1 MFKMKHA
8 KILNGIIGLAFLA
21 LALFQVRCAPKPAV
35 RVTPRQPFIFAVH
48 VLVES
53 TDEALGLIAG
63 IPAMAKAGV
72 NLLVCEIDYNYEFV
86 SHPELRRA
94 DPVTRD
100 MVKEMVRLCRRHKI
114 RLVPEFQTLGH
125 QSWAENTW
133 PLLTKYPQ
141 FDETPGKYPGN
152 KDGDKEFYCRSWCP
166 LHPDLNPIVFS
177 LYDELLDVFEADA
190 LHVGMDEVFLIGDK
204 DCPRCAG
211 KDPAELFAHA
221 VNTAYDHLVKEKGVE
236 MFIWADRFLDGEATG
251 YGEWEASMNKTYPAV
266 DMVPKDII
274 MCDWHYE
281 RKYENMKGTGFPS
294 VSFFLEKG
302 FRVLPASFKDTKA
315 VKMLIDDS
323 FKYPSERML
332 GHMCTIW
339 GGVEPDKIAKC
350 DQFKTIAKELRKYG
364 LLTEK

>member
-1 MFKMKHA
+1 MKHA
-8 KILNGIIGLAFLA
+8 KILNGVIGLAFLA

-35 RVTPRQPFIFAVH
+35 RITPRQPLIFAVH

-53 TDEALGLIAG
+53 TDEARGLIAG
-63 IPAMAKAGV
+63 IPAMAKSGV
-72 NLLVCEIDYNYEFV
+72 NLLVCQIDYNYEFV
-86 SHPELRRA
+86 SHPELRRD
-94 DPVTRD
+94 DPVSRD

-114 RLVPEFQTLGH
+114 RLVPEFDSLGH
-125 QSWAENTW
+125 QSWAEKTW
-133 PLLTKYPQ
+133 PLLIKYPQ

-152 KDGDKEFYCRSWCP
+152 KDIYCRSWCP
-166 LHPDLNPIVFS
+166 LHPDLYPVIFS

-190 LHVGMDEVFLIGDK
+190 LHVGIHEVFLIGDK

-221 VNTAYDHLVKEKGVE
+221 VNTIYDHLVKEKGVE
-236 MFIWADRFLDGEATG
+236 MFMWADRFLDGEATG

-294 VSFFLEKG
+294 VPFFLEKG

-332 GHMCTIW
+332 GHMCTSW
-339 GGVEPDKIAKC
+339 GGVEPDKIARC
-350 DQFKTIAKELRKYG
+350 RHFKAIVKELRKYG
-364 LLTEK
+364 LQTMK